1 MSINIIFNEGGANME
16 KNMLVGQMQGF
27 LNSKSLDFSE
37 LDIEKLLKISP
48 YVSELFTKIAESS
61 KNKEAMEIFERVM
74 STYESELKRDDLT
87 EEQRIAIY
95 NRIDK
100 HVKEANESSTESMR
114 FRRGLAGTILMGA
127 LAIAGAKLI
136 KK

>member
-1 MSINIIFNEGGANME
+1 MKGGANME
-16 KNMLVGQMQGF
+16 KNMLVNQIQGF

-37 LDIEKLLKISP
+37 LDIAKLLQISP

-61 KNKEAMEIFERVM
+61 KNKEAMEIFGRVM

-87 EEQRIAIY
+87 EEQRTAIY

-100 HVKEANESSTESMR
+100 HVKEANESSAENTW
-114 FRRGLAGTILMGA
+114 FRRGLAGTILVGA
-127 LAIAGAKLI
+127 LAIAGAKVI